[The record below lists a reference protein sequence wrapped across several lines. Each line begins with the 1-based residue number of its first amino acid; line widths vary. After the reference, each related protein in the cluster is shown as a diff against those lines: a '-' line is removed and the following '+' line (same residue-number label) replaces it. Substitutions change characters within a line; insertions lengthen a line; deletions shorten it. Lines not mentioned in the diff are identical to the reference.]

1 MHQPSSRRH
10 ALQSLAAGTLALSCS
25 GWAQNS
31 TATAYPSRTVKMVVG
46 SPPGGPSDFMA
57 RIFGDALSPMLGQSF
72 VVENKPGA
80 SGMPAADGVV
90 KSAPDGHTLLMSGP
104 ASIAVVPHLFP
115 KITYDPITE
124 LTPVAM
130 LGAGAFVLVVH
141 PSVNARH
148 VQDLIQLAKLKPG
161 ALTYGSGG
169 NGSSGHLCTE
179 LFCSLT
185 GTRMTHIPY
194 KGDGQ
199 AINDLLAGQID
210 IMFTAPNVAMANVK
224 AGRLKLLAVTTKDR
238 VSSMPDV
245 PTVHETIKDFEYL
258 GWILAFAPAATPQPV
273 IDKLTSAWNKA
284 RTTPAIQHKL
294 EELAMRAPERFAN
307 RQTLLDFVKNEH
319 ARLGKLIREAGIKA
333 EG

>member
-1 MHQPSSRRH
+1 MPLPTTRRH
-10 ALQSLAAGTLALSCS
+10 ALQSLAAGAITMANAS
-25 GWAQNS
+25 WAQS
-31 TATAYPSRTVKMVVG
+31 SSYPTRTVKMVVG

-57 RIFGDALSPMLGQSF
+57 RIFGDALGPALGQSF
-72 VVENKPGA
+72 VVDNKPGA
-80 SGMPAADGVV
+80 SGMPAADSVV

-104 ASIAVVPHLFP
+104 ASIAVMPHLFS
-115 KITYDPITE
+115 KITYDPMTD

-130 LGAGAFVLVVH
+130 LGAGAFVLVAH
-141 PSVNARH
+141 PSVNARN
-148 VQDLIQLAKLKPG
+148 VQELIALAKSKPDG
-161 ALTYGSGG
+161 LTYGSGG

-199 AINDLLAGQID
+199 AVNDLLAGQIQV
-210 IMFTAPNVAMANVK
+210 MFTAPNVAMANVK
-224 AGRLKLLAVTTKDR
+224 AGRLKLLAVTTRER

-245 PTVHETIKDFEYL
+245 PAVHETLKDFEYL
-258 GWILAFAPAATPQPV
+258 GWILAFAPAATPRAV
-273 IDKLTSAWNKA
+273 VDTLANTWNKA
-284 RTTPAIQHKL
+284 RVTPAIKGKL
-294 EELAMRAPERFAN
+294 EELAMAAPERFAN

-319 ARLGKLIREAGIKA
+319 ARLGKLIREAGIKM